1 MDQKILGTVLIVI
14 LIIINGCA
22 QNIAVNS
29 FCLTYNP
36 VYFSDKDTEETIKQV
51 TLNNAIYD
59 DLCTD

>member
-1 MDQKILGTVLIVI
+1 MDQRILGIVLIVI

-36 VYFSDKDTEETIKQV
+36 VYFSALDTAQTIKQV

-59 DLCTD
+59 STCR